1 MSGISINP
9 ITLAQQTTFIQHII
23 PSGNDLR
30 PFCETDM
37 SKRLVPSM
45 AALQC
50 FEAAARHLS
59 FTRAAEE
66 LHLTQS
72 AVSKQVAQ
80 LEEMLRHHL
89 FLRIRRRLQLTPAGA
104 LYLTEVNKILTQVDM
119 SSRYILSYGEE
130 TEVLKV
136 ATQPSFGVRWLIPH
150 LKGFGKQHPNIHL
163 DIRNELEPFALLQA
177 KADVVFFFGQGT
189 WPGATCIELFGE
201 DVIPVCAPELLQGRP
216 LGSAE
221 ELAEQVLLQS
231 TSRPEA
237 WHEWFLEQNL
247 HSQHSY
253 HGPRFDTFY
262 MCLSAAQAG
271 CGVALVPRYLVENEL
286 AEGKLIIPW
295 DHAMR
300 STGSHFLAFSEHSAE
315 VPKVRSLVDWIRKEL
330 PTANP
335 QHPEKTE

>member
-1 MSGISINP
+1 
-9 ITLAQQTTFIQHII
+9 
-23 PSGNDLR
+23 
-30 PFCETDM
+30 M

-80 LEEMLRHHL
+80 LEELLRHHL

-130 TEVLKV
+130 TEVLTV
-136 ATQPSFGVRWLIPH
+136 ATQPSFGVGWLIPK
-150 LKGFGKQHPNIHL
+150 LKGFGKRYPNIHL

-177 KADVVFFFGQGT
+177 KADVGFYFGQGT
-189 WPGATCIELFGE
+189 WPGATCVELFD
-201 DVIPVCAPELLQGRP
+201 DVVVAVCAPELLDQP
-216 LGSAE
+216 LASADA
-221 ELAEQVLLQS
+221 LGDQVLMQC

-237 WHEWFLEQNL
+237 WHEWFLEQGLTSPN
-247 HSQHSY
+247 SY

-262 MCLSAAQAG
+262 MCMSAALAG
-271 CGVALVPRYLVENEL
+271 CGVALVPRYLVESHL
-286 AEGKLIIPW
+286 AAGKLVMPW
-295 DHAMR
+295 PHSMR
-300 STGSHFLAFSEHSAE
+300 SNGAHYVAFAEHAAE
-315 VPKVRSLVDWIRKEL
+315 VPKVRALVEWIQ
-330 PTANP
+330 A
-335 QHPEKTE
+335 QI

>member
-1 MSGISINP
+1 
-9 ITLAQQTTFIQHII
+9 
-23 PSGNDLR
+23 
-30 PFCETDM
+30 M

-104 LYLTEVNKILTQVDM
+104 LYLAEVNKILTQVDM
-119 SSRYILSYGEE
+119 SSRYIMSYGEQ

-150 LKGFGKQHPNIHL
+150 LKGFGKRHPNIHL
-163 DIRNELEPFALLQA
+163 DIRNEMEPFSLLQA
-177 KADVVFFFGQGT
+177 KADVVFFYGQGT

-201 DVIPVCAPELLQGRP
+201 EVLPVCAPELLQDRA
-216 LGSAE
+216 LGDAS
-221 ELAEQVLLQS
+221 ELSDFVLLQS
-231 TSRPEA
+231 TTRPEA
-237 WHEWFLEQNL
+237 WHEWFLEQGL
-247 HSQHSY
+247 HSPNSY
-253 HGPRFDTFY
+253 HGPRFDTFH

-271 CGVALVPRYLVENEL
+271 CGVALVPSYLAEADL
-286 AEGKLIIPW
+286 AEGKLVVPW
-295 DHAMR
+295 AHRMR
-300 STGSHFLAFSEHSAE
+300 SNGAHFLAFSEHAAE
-315 VPKVRSLVDWIRKEL
+315 VPKVRSLVDWIAEQVAASKS
-330 PTANP
+330 
-335 QHPEKTE
+335 

>member
-1 MSGISINP
+1 
-9 ITLAQQTTFIQHII
+9 
-23 PSGNDLR
+23 
-30 PFCETDM
+30 M

-104 LYLTEVNKILTQVDM
+104 LYLTEVDKILTQVDM

-130 TEVLKV
+130 TEVLTV
-136 ATQPSFGVRWLIPH
+136 ATQPSFGVGWLIPK
-150 LKGFGKQHPNIHL
+150 LKGFGKRHPNIHL

-189 WPGATCIELFGE
+189 WPGATCLELFGE
-201 DVIPVCAPELLQGRP
+201 ELIAVCAPDLLAGKTAPSADELSR
-216 LGSAE
+216 
-221 ELAEQVLLQS
+221 QVLMQS

-237 WHEWFLEQNL
+237 WHEWLLEQGLSSPN
-247 HSQHSY
+247 SY
-253 HGPRFDTFY
+253 QGPRFDTFH
-262 MCLSAAQAG
+262 MCLSAAMAG
-271 CGVALVPRYLVENEL
+271 CGVALVPRYLVLGPL
-286 AEGKLIIPW
+286 AAGTLVVPW
-295 DHAMR
+295 PHAMR
-300 STGSHFLAFSEHSAE
+300 SKGSHFLAHAEHAAE
-315 VPKVRSLVDWIRKEL
+315 VPKVRSLVSWIQEQI
-330 PTANP
+330 AAA
-335 QHPEKTE
+335 

>member
-1 MSGISINP
+1 
-9 ITLAQQTTFIQHII
+9 
-23 PSGNDLR
+23 
-30 PFCETDM
+30 M

-104 LYLTEVNKILTQVDM
+104 LYLAEVNKILTQVDM
-119 SSRYILSYGEE
+119 SSRYIMSYGEQ

-163 DIRNELEPFALLQA
+163 DIRNEMEPFALLQA
-177 KADVVFFFGQGT
+177 TADVVFFFGQGT

-201 DVIPVCAPELLQGRP
+201 EVLPVCAPELLQGRT
-216 LGSAE
+216 LKDAS
-221 ELAEQVLLQS
+221 ELAELVLLQS

-237 WHEWFLEQNL
+237 WHEWFLEQGL
-247 HSQHSY
+247 HSANSY

-262 MCLSAAQAG
+262 MSLSAAQSG
-271 CGVALVPRYLVENEL
+271 CGVALVPRYLVAQEL
-286 AEGKLIIPW
+286 AEGKLIVPW
-295 DHAMR
+295 QYSMR
-300 STGSHFLAFSEHSAE
+300 SNGAHFLAFSEHAAE
-315 VPKVRSLVDWIRKEL
+315 VPKVRALVDWIRGEL
-330 PTANP
+330 AG
-335 QHPEKTE
+335 QD

>member
-1 MSGISINP
+1 
-9 ITLAQQTTFIQHII
+9 
-23 PSGNDLR
+23 
-30 PFCETDM
+30 M

-104 LYLTEVNKILTQVDM
+104 LYLAEVNKILTQVDM
-119 SSRYILSYGEE
+119 SSRYIMSYGEQ

-163 DIRNELEPFALLQA
+163 DIRNEMEPFALLQA
-177 KADVVFFFGQGT
+177 TADVVFFFGQGT

-201 DVIPVCAPELLQGRP
+201 EVLPVCAPELLQGRT
-216 LGSAE
+216 LKDAS
-221 ELAEQVLLQS
+221 ELAELVLLQS

-237 WHEWFLEQNL
+237 WHEWFLEQGL
-247 HSQHSY
+247 HSANSY

-262 MCLSAAQAG
+262 MSLSAAQSG
-271 CGVALVPRYLVENEL
+271 CGVALVPRYLVAQEL
-286 AEGKLIIPW
+286 AEGKLIVPW
-295 DHAMR
+295 QHSMR
-300 STGSHFLAFSEHSAE
+300 SNGAHFLAFSEHAAE
-315 VPKVRSLVDWIRKEL
+315 VPKVRALVDWIRAEL
-330 PTANP
+330 DL
-335 QHPEKTE
+335 QG

>member
-1 MSGISINP
+1 
-9 ITLAQQTTFIQHII
+9 
-23 PSGNDLR
+23 
-30 PFCETDM
+30 M

-45 AALQC
+45 TALQC

-104 LYLTEVNKILTQVDM
+104 LYLAEVNKILTQVDM
-119 SSRYILSYGEE
+119 SSRYVLTYGEQ

-150 LKGFGKQHPNIHL
+150 LKGFGKRYPNIHL
-163 DIRNELEPFALLQA
+163 DIRNEMEPFALLQA
-177 KADVVFFFGQGT
+177 TADVVFFYGQGT
-189 WPGATCIELFGE
+189 WPGATCIELFRE
-201 DVIPVCAPELLQGRP
+201 EVVPVCAPELLQGRT
-216 LGSAE
+216 LGDAGE
-221 ELAEQVLLQS
+221 VADMVLLQS

-237 WHEWFLEQNL
+237 WHEWFLEQGLQSVN
-247 HSQHSY
+247 SY

-262 MCLSAAQAG
+262 MSLSAAQSG
-271 CGVALVPRYLVENEL
+271 CGVALVPRYLVAKEL
-286 AEGKLIIPW
+286 DEGSLVIPW
-295 DHAMR
+295 VYAMR
-300 STGSHFLAFSEHSAE
+300 SKGAHFLAFAEHAAE
-315 VPKVRSLVDWIRKEL
+315 VPKIRALVDWTKDQLDDEHRSKKE
-330 PTANP
+330 
-335 QHPEKTE
+335 

>member
-1 MSGISINP
+1 
-9 ITLAQQTTFIQHII
+9 
-23 PSGNDLR
+23 
-30 PFCETDM
+30 M

-104 LYLTEVNKILTQVDM
+104 LYLAEVNKILTQVDM
-119 SSRYILSYGEE
+119 SSRYIMSYGEQ

-150 LKGFGKQHPNIHL
+150 LKGFGKRYPNIHL
-163 DIRNELEPFALLQA
+163 DIRNEMEPFSLLQA
-177 KADVVFFFGQGT
+177 KADVVFFYGQGT

-201 DVIPVCAPELLQGRP
+201 EVLPVCAPDLLQGHT
-216 LGSAE
+216 LHDAS
-221 ELAEQVLLQS
+221 ELSGFVLLQS
-231 TSRPEA
+231 TTRPEA
-237 WHEWFLEQNL
+237 WHEWFLEQGL
-247 HSQHSY
+247 HSPNSY
-253 HGPRFDTFY
+253 HGPRFDTFH

-271 CGVALVPRYLVENEL
+271 CGVALVPGYLAEADI
-286 AEGKLIIPW
+286 AEGKLVVPW
-295 DHAMR
+295 AHRMR
-300 STGSHFLAFSEHSAE
+300 SNGAHFLAFSEHAAE
-315 VPKVRSLVDWIRKEL
+315 VPKVRCLVDWISEQV
-330 PTANP
+330 AA
-335 QHPEKTE
+335 EKS